1 MDRVI
6 DEIGLYLSLCKL
18 RHEIIAGN
26 IANAETPYYK
36 AFDLVFRDMF
46 DRNPNV
52 RFVQMRIT
60 NSRHIRAIS
69 PFVPSPKIVPAP
81 VLTLG
86 KDQNRVDLEY
96 QISQLAEN
104 TMNYE
109 IATQLLAKKFE
120 EIKLAIEGR

>member
-1 MDRVI
+1 MDKVI
-6 DEIGLYLSLCKL
+6 NELGLYLSLCKL

-26 IANAETPYYK
+26 IANAETPFYR
-36 AFDLVFRDMF
+36 AFDLVFKDMF
-46 DRNPNV
+46 DQNPNIK
-52 RFVQMRIT
+52 FVQMRIT
-60 NSRHIRAIS
+60 NKRHIKAIS
-69 PFVPSPKIVPAP
+69 PFSPSPKLVPAP
-81 VLTLG
+81 VFTVG